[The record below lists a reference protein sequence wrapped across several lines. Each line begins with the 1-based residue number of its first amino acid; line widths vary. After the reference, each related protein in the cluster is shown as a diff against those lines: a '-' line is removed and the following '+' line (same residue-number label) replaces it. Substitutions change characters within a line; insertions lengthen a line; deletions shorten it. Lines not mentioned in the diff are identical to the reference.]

1 MPSLLRTAFLVMAMS
16 IACVGVQ
23 AQTVGLPDAA
33 LNRPSPLVASASEGQ
48 AGTALR
54 EISARRALEAGL
66 VSIAVSE
73 FKALIDQADVTVA
86 TRNRLSLDLCS
97 ALLVDGQPEEAGRA
111 LLRYAGPQRGPVRL
125 RRALVAFAM
134 RRMEEARA
142 TLAAL
147 KAEDFEG
154 EEQDLAW
161 WHHARGLLA
170 EETRDFRQ
178 ASEQYQR
185 ALDASTNELQRGW
198 FTLAA
203 ERAKLAAGGANDAA
217 VTSLRQ
223 TLDRSPGRATAYAA
237 TSQLAIALNSLGRRG
252 EAVALLQQ
260 QLPLLPRA
268 ETQVQDEWR
277 LLLGLI
283 AGTGDAVGRTSLRA
297 LITLGADRD
306 KQRAALRALLE
317 SATAAPRQDELRGWL
332 DEWVNSA
339 QRHPILEDLLYV
351 RSRLVLLSRSEG
363 LTVQAER
370 DATRIL
376 EEFPGS
382 RLRVPALEQLCALAW
397 RGGFYRNAAS
407 YATRAREELPKGQL
421 RTRLAAVVAEAYYRG
436 RDFRNAADAYR
447 VAIAEGGADGPSGDL
462 IFQWVLSL
470 IEAEALDEAQA
481 ALAQFGGDSR
491 LDVVNRWQAE
501 WNLAR
506 ALRIAGRVPDALR
519 RISALLGK
527 STEDTA
533 LPAELRARMAWL
545 EMRLFYDV
553 GDFNAAV
560 ARAESLAGV
569 GEGVPEPLR
578 SEIASNATLLKAQ
591 ALLAQRETNGKTAAL
606 EVLRRLRADH
616 PKSAAAV
623 YSFLVEADH
632 EAAQGHPVEA
642 QKLLRRLADEYRE
655 SEYAPYALFQAALH
669 AERRGAPEHYN
680 EAYRILE
687 EMIRAYPETP
697 LVFHARLRQG
707 NLLRLLNDFGGART
721 LYQDLV
727 NRYRLEQTPDVFS
740 AHLALADCYAADES
754 AGADSAAAI
763 YERLLAQPA
772 APLDLRVEAGC
783 KLGLGL
789 QARRN
794 FERAR
799 AVWWQLANEFLVD
812 STRAERLG
820 ANGRYWIARALVSLA
835 RLLEDQG
842 RPREAATIY
851 QMVLDRGLPGGAL
864 AQEGLSRTGSSPRP

>member
-1 MPSLLRTAFLVMAMS
+1 MPSSFFRALLLVML
-16 IACVGVQ
+16 GVVCGSLQ
-23 AQTVGLPDAA
+23 AQTVALPDAP
-33 LNRPSPLVASASEGQ
+33 LNRPVPLVAAANEGQ

-54 EISARRALEAGL
+54 EINARRALEAGL

-73 FKALIDQADVTVA
+73 FKALIEQADLPA
-86 TRNRLSLDLCS
+86 AARNRLALDLCS
-97 ALLVDGQPEEAGRA
+97 ALLVDGQPEEASRS
-111 LLRYAGPQRGPVRL
+111 LLRYVGPQTGPVRL

-134 RRMEEARA
+134 RRLDEARA

-147 KAEDFEG
+147 KTEDFEG

-161 WHHARGLLA
+161 WHHARGLIA
-170 EETRDFRQ
+170 DEARDFRQ
-178 ASEQYQR
+178 ASEHYQR

-203 ERAKLAAGGANDAA
+203 ERAKLSAGGATEAS

-223 TLDRSPGRATAYAA
+223 TLDRSPGRATGYAA
-237 TSQLAIALNSLGRRG
+237 TSQLAIALNSLGRRS
-252 EAVALLQQ
+252 EAITLLQQ

-277 LLLGLI
+277 LLLGMI
-283 AGTGDAVGRTSLRA
+283 ASASDATGRSTLRA
-297 LITLGADRD
+297 LIAAGSDRD

-317 SATAAPRQDELRGWL
+317 SAATAPRQDELRGWL
-332 DEWVNSA
+332 DEWVSLP
-339 QRHPILEDLLYV
+339 QRHPILEELLYV
-351 RSRLVLLSRSEG
+351 RSRLALLSKNEA
-363 LTVQAER
+363 LAVQAER
-370 DATRIL
+370 DAIRIL
-376 EEFPGS
+376 DEFPGS
-382 RLRVPALEQLCALAW
+382 RLSVPALEQLCALAW

-407 YATRAREELPKGQL
+407 HAARARAELSPGPQ
-421 RTRLAAVVAEAYYRG
+421 RARLAVVVAEAYYRG
-436 RDFRNAADAYR
+436 RDFRNAADAYQSALTEA
-447 VAIAEGGADGPSGDL
+447 VADTATGGL
-462 IFQWVLSL
+462 VFQWVLSL
-470 IEAEALDEAQA
+470 LEAEALDEAQM
-481 ALAQFGGDSR
+481 ALAQFGADTR
-491 LDVVNRWQAE
+491 LDPVNRWQAE

-519 RISALLGK
+519 RVSALLTK
-527 STEDTA
+527 STDDAA

-553 GDFNAAV
+553 GDFVAAV
-560 ARAESLAGV
+560 SRAEFLAGV

-591 ALLAQRETNGKTAAL
+591 ALFAQREASGRTAAL
-606 EVLRRLRADH
+606 DVLRRLRTDH
-616 PKSAAAV
+616 PRSAAAV

-687 EMIRAYPETP
+687 EMIRAYPDSP

-727 NRYRLEQTPDVFS
+727 NRYRFEQTPDVFS

-754 AGADSAAAI
+754 AGTDSAAAI

-789 QARRN
+789 QARKN
-794 FERAR
+794 FDRAR
-799 AVWWQLANEFLVD
+799 AVWWQLANEFLVEP
-812 STRAERLG
+812 TRAARLG
-820 ANGRYWIARALVSLA
+820 ANGRYWVARALVSLA

-842 RPREAATIY
+842 RPREAGAIY
-851 QMVLDRGLPGGAL
+851 QMVIDHGLPGVNL
-864 AQEGLSRTGSSPRP
+864 AQEGLSRSGAPRRL